1 MKPITIG
8 DTVIHIRKAV
18 IGVVTS
24 MTEAEDAD
32 RNFATVCTDN
42 GGHERLFKVSLLWR
56 VDAEEIK

>member
-8 DTVIHIRKAV
+8 DTVIHTRKAV

-32 RNFATVCTDN
+32 RNFAIVCTDD
-42 GGHERLFKVSLLWR
+42 GTEKLFKVSLLRR